1 MEKIDVVGIAIVLLL
16 PITAIMTIVQR
27 RLLHAVISR
36 AVFGISAS
44 LVYMYLKAPDVAIT
58 EALMGA
64 ILVTLLYVIAI
75 KSSGIVRVGF
85 VPVYM
90 LMEKVKDEMQG
101 VEAEILKRFFTH
113 HHLKYRLVEF
123 ENQRELIQALKD
135 GFIDVACGGILA
147 SEAGKNLRITYLE
160 TKRLEVEDGRMLDLV
175 RARYEVI
182 MGKLHPSLLKIAE
195 NDFYVFVVSKENEYL
210 HELLTNFIQEKQEE
224 VRNIVKEHIGGMD
237 K

>member
-182 MGKLHPSLLKIAE
+182 MGKLHPSLLKIVE

>member
-1 MEKIDVVGIAIVLLL
+1 VEKIDVVGIAIVLLL
-16 PITAIMTIVQR
+16 PITAIMTIVQK

-85 VPVYM
+85 VPVHM

-123 ENQRELIQALKD
+123 ENQRELIQALKG
-135 GFIDVACGGILA
+135 GFIDIACGGILA
-147 SEAGKNLRITYLE
+147 SEAGKNLRVTYLE
-160 TKRLEVEDGRMLDLV
+160 TKRLKVEDGKMLDLV

-224 VRNIVKEHIGGMD
+224 VRNIVKEHMGGMG

>member
-1 MEKIDVVGIAIVLLL
+1 VEKIDVVGIAIVLLL

-182 MGKLHPSLLKIAE
+182 MGKLHPSLLKIVE

>member
-1 MEKIDVVGIAIVLLL
+1 VEKIDVVGIVIVLLL

-36 AVFGISAS
+36 AIFGISAS

-85 VPVYM
+85 VPVHM

-160 TKRLEVEDGRMLDLV
+160 TKRLKVEDGRMLDLV

-182 MGKLHPSLLKIAE
+182 MGKLHPSLLKIVE

-210 HELLTNFIQEKQEE
+210 HELLTNFIREKQEE
-224 VRNIVKEHIGGMD
+224 VRNIVKEHMGGMG

>member
-1 MEKIDVVGIAIVLLL
+1 MEKIDVVGIAVVLLL

-36 AVFGISAS
+36 AIFGISAS

-85 VPVYM
+85 VPVHM
-90 LMEKVKDEMQG
+90 LIEKVKDEMQG
-101 VEAEILKRFFTH
+101 VEAEILKKFFTL
-113 HHLKYRLVEF
+113 HHLKYRLIEF
-123 ENQRELIQALKD
+123 ENQGELIQALKD

-182 MGKLHPSLLKIAE
+182 MGKLHPSLLKIVE